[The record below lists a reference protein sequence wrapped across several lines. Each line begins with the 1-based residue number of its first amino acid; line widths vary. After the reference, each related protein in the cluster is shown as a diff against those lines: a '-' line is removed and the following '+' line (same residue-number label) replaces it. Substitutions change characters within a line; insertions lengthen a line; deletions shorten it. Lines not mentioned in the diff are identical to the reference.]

1 MRVSS
6 GRRATP
12 GRAGSVLVLL
22 MALGGLPGCDEDN
35 AAAPPLAGPSGLALA
50 IEMGAAPVFLNA
62 DGRST
67 STVTVTVRG
76 PNGAPVAGQPLFVQ
90 HDGDG
95 LLIAG
100 AAIGGLQTGISLQ
113 ADGSGV
119 AQLAY
124 RAGTERDRLVTI
136 RCEPYSPNVGFTG
149 ELPRTVVIHQR

>member
-1 MRVSS
+1 MRTSS
-6 GRRATP
+6 GRRAGT
-12 GRAGSVLVLL
+12 VLAML
-22 MALGGLPGCDEDN
+22 MALSGLTGCDDDD
-35 AAAPPLAGPSGLALA
+35 AVAPPLAGPSGLALA

-100 AAIGGLQTGISLQ
+100 AAIGGLQTGISLA

-119 AQLAY
+119 AQLVY

-149 ELPRTVVIHQR
+149 EMPRTVVIHQR

>member
-1 MRVSS
+1 MRTSS
-6 GRRATP
+6 GRRA
-12 GRAGSVLVLL
+12 GAVLALL
-22 MALGGLPGCDEDN
+22 MALSGLTGCDDDGVV
-35 AAAPPLAGPSGLALA
+35 APPLAGPSGLALT
-50 IEMGAAPVFLNA
+50 IEMGAAPAFLNA

-67 STVTVTVRG
+67 SSVTISVRG

-95 LLIAG
+95 VLMAG
-100 AAIGGLQTGISLQ
+100 DAVGGLQTGISLG

-119 AQLAY
+119 ARLFY